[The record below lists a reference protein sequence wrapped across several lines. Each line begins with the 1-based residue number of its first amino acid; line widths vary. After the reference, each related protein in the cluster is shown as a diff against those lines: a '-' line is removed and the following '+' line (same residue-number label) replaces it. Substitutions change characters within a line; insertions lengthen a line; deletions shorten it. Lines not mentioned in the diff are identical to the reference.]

1 MGSASVLVVRGGY
14 ADWRRQALH
23 ALAAGW
29 PPDAITWTE
38 HANDA
43 VAEQMT
49 LDYAAAEAQVA
60 EPAPGCGAVP
70 QVRISKDL
78 AELLRDAALFRSS
91 RRWAFLYRVLWR
103 WQQGDRAVASAADED
118 GAQLNLMAKAVRRAR
133 HDMLAYVRFHRREGA
148 AMPEYLSWYEPDHDV
163 LADAAEHFAKRM
175 GTSSWCIG
183 TPQGAALWDGHAL
196 HLTGTPPDA
205 DAMRAGAQHDRI
217 EPLWLV
223 YYKSIFNP
231 ARLNETALQQR
242 MPVRFWK
249 GLPEGPLI
257 PGMIAEARH
266 GARRVGQTGTVGE
279 MRGKPIAMN
288 AGAAQPVRAAPTSLD
303 QCRRCELWRHATQ
316 AVAGEGPDTAR
327 LMVIGEQPGDQEDL
341 AGRAFAGPAGQVLDE
356 ALRRAGVPRDGL
368 FLTNAVKHFKW
379 IERGTRRMHKTPA
392 QREVDACSHWL
403 HQELA
408 RVRPAVIVTL
418 GATALSAVLGRG
430 ASLQQ
435 YLHQPVR
442 VGEAWLLATWHP
454 SYALRVDGDE
464 ARDDVREAIAATLA
478 QGWQLAHSEE
488 TAVARAA
495 IRPTARASLSRPS
508 ANGCPSSSRPLPACP
523 PATGRSAPSAPGNAA
538 GTACDPRPCGTP
550 SGGGCD

>member
-1 MGSASVLVVRGGY
+1 MDDAPALVVRGGY

-38 HANDA
+38 QANDA
-43 VAEQMT
+43 AGQMT
-49 LDYAAAEAQVA
+49 LDHAAAEAGVA
-60 EPAPGCGAVP
+60 EPAPSHGAVP

-118 GAQLNLMAKAVRRAR
+118 GAQLNRMAKAVRRAK
-133 HDMLAYVRFHRREGA
+133 HDMIAYVRFHRRDGDA
-148 AMPEYLSWYEPDHDV
+148 VPEYLSWYEPDHDV
-163 LADAAEHFAKRM
+163 LAYAAGHFAKRM

-183 TPQGAALWDGHAL
+183 TPQGAALWDGRAL

-205 DAMRAGAQHDRI
+205 DTMRAGARRDQI

-257 PGMIAEARH
+257 PGMIAEARN

-279 MRGKPIAMN
+279 MRGKPIAMD

-316 AVAGEGPDTAR
+316 AVAGEGPDAAR

-356 ALRRAGVPRDGL
+356 ALRRAGVPRDSL
-368 FLTNAVKHFKW
+368 YLTNAVKHFKW
-379 IERGTRRMHKTPA
+379 IARGTRRMHKTPA
-392 QREVDACSHWL
+392 QREVEACSHWL
-403 HQELA
+403 NQELS

-418 GATALSAVLGRG
+418 GATALNAVLGRG

-435 YLHQPVR
+435 TLHQPVR
-442 VGEAWLLATWHP
+442 VGDAWLLATWHP
-454 SYALRVDGDE
+454 SYALRLQDDQ
-464 ARDDVREAIAATLA
+464 ARDDVRKAIADTLA
-478 QGWQLAHSEE
+478 QGWQLARSEE
-488 TAVARAA
+488 TAAAGAVFDAGAKA
-495 IRPTARASLSRPS
+495 IR
-508 ANGCPSSSRPLPACP
+508 
-523 PATGRSAPSAPGNAA
+523 
-538 GTACDPRPCGTP
+538 
-550 SGGGCD
+550 